1 MSSHLPEKD
10 TCQNLGAHSVS
21 FLLIISD
28 SQVPLFVLETIVSQR
43 PLHVHHRHMYPKEES
58 YIIVQPIL
66 KWYYTLTYNN
76 FHHSATCIYK
86 KKKKKI
92 GLPFEGHTFVKFCIV
107 YLVFEL
113 IWNYMWISLSLPCYQ
128 TQIKNSRGFILSF
141 QKIFRKFNVYFHL
154 ASWIN
159 EKPNA
164 TFCVLPK

>member
-1 MSSHLPEKD
+1 MNGRLLRLQGTVEVREFHCEFKVSSHLPEKD

-66 KWYYTLTYNN
+66 KWCYTLTYNN

-86 KKKKKI
+86 KKKKKNRA
-92 GLPFEGHTFVKFCIV
+92 P
-107 YLVFEL
+107 
-113 IWNYMWISLSLPCYQ
+113 IWGSHICKILHCLFSIWTNLKLHVDFFIFAMLSN
-128 TQIKNSRGFILSF
+128 TN
-141 QKIFRKFNVYFHL
+141 
-154 ASWIN
+154 
-159 EKPNA
+159 
-164 TFCVLPK
+164 